1 MNCIEALDKISDLR
15 HLKKIY
21 SRMKSDEYSIL
32 YGNSE
37 LTFMILKV
45 DSEIERIIDLL
56 NSMELDDSYDQNTG
70 EVNNVYKFERKE
82 C

>member
-21 SRMKSDEYSIL
+21 SRMKSDEHSKL

-37 LTFMILKV
+37 LTFMMLKV

-70 EVNNVYKFERKE
+70 EVNNVYKFERR
-82 C
+82 

>member
-1 MNCIEALDKISDLR
+1 MTCIEALDKISDLR
-15 HLKKIY
+15 QLKKIY
-21 SRMKSDEYSIL
+21 SRMKSDEHSKL

-37 LTFMILKV
+37 LTFMMLKV

-70 EVNNVYKFERKE
+70 EINNVYKFERR
-82 C
+82 